1 MLQAK
6 VEHTHSDY
14 GSSLRSCVAR
24 VLCAR
29 LGGFGRRQLSALLL
43 LTIFFL
49 LVNGRFSF
57 IVLLCDGWSLLSTT
71 ASACYNSC
79 CCLLVPCRAL
89 ARVLLCRLAVDRWLT
104 PKDNPGHAHAA
115 LRGLGRQNLHG
126 LSSLAAAGCL
136 LLLSACCCCL
146 LAAAACCCC
155 LLAAAVCLLLLSAA
169 TARGLLAGGGQQVSR
184 GENSLRLYTKSRIQA
199 GGYPAGP
206 INNAW

>member
-1 MLQAK
+1 MRGSAAS
-6 VEHTHSDY
+6 VD
-14 GSSLRSCVAR
+14 GSSPLCSCLRS
-24 VLCAR
+24 
-29 LGGFGRRQLSALLL
+29 
-43 LTIFFL
+43 FL
-49 LVNGRFSF
+49 LINGRFSF
-57 IVLLCDGWSLLSTT
+57 IVLLCDGRSLLSTA
-71 ASACYNSC
+71 ASACYSC

-126 LSSLAAAGCL
+126 LSSLAAASCL

-146 LAAAACCCC
+146 LAAAS
-155 LLAAAVCLLLLSAA
+155 CLLLLSACCCFLLLLPASRCSLCFA
-169 TARGLLAGGGQQVSR
+169 TSGWICGFLAGGGRQVSR

-199 GGYPAGP
+199 GGYPVGP